1 MRTSLIYRFSEN
13 FFFRAGFLLCACA
26 VLVVKGLIGVGV
38 SQSMG
43 TNFDTKY
50 LYVAGLSW
58 LEGLN
63 AYDPEVALRLGADL
77 GLGNFGFFYPP
88 QIAPLCLLLAAFPWA
103 KAKVVITLLNVFSA
117 GVLAFFCVLLV
128 KRPKVKMLKVPGSS
142 PWWFIPAIIISN
154 PITINVIWLGQ
165 TTLIAAAA
173 LVSGWYYAYR
183 DRWVLSGILIAIASI
198 KPQLSLLVIL
208 WLLLERRWQLLAVAA
223 VTTLIFSL
231 VPMAISGPI
240 DVFLH
245 WFASLGEH
253 KNVFS
258 NVLGS
263 EAVFSIQNL
272 LYAAGIKVPQLFP
285 LAIVLTG
292 LLWWYRSR
300 LIIDDVIG
308 ILVAISLL
316 FGLAHHYD
324 LVVLAPLLAAFWR
337 HLHNRPG
344 AALVAIALMLAM
356 LFPRAYLMTFVHN
369 ELLLQYRVPLL
380 LGATIWLLVMSFKRR
395 AEIQLGS
402 RTAADPMVVPPDQKP
417 SAFIGK

>member
-1 MRTSLIYRFSEN
+1 MRTSLIYRISEN
-13 FFFRAGFLLCACA
+13 FFFRAGFLLCACIL
-26 VLVVKGLIGVGV
+26 LVVKGIIGVGL
-38 SQSMG
+38 SQSMAS
-43 TNFDTKY
+43 NVDTKY

-63 AYDPEVALRLGADL
+63 AYDPEVASRLGADVSL
-77 GLGNFGFFYPP
+77 GGFFYPP

-103 KAKVVITLLNVFSA
+103 KAKVVMTLLNVFSA

-240 DVFLH
+240 DVFFTGSLP
-245 WFASLGEH
+245 WGNIKMYFPMFWVPKRFSAS
-253 KNVFS
+253 K
-258 NVLGS
+258 
-263 EAVFSIQNL
+263 
-272 LYAAGIKVPQLFP
+272 
-285 LAIVLTG
+285 
-292 LLWWYRSR
+292 
-300 LIIDDVIG
+300 
-308 ILVAISLL
+308 ISSM
-316 FGLAHHYD
+316 
-324 LVVLAPLLAAFWR
+324 LLALRCRSYSLWR
-337 HLHNRPG
+337 SSS
-344 AALVAIALMLAM
+344 
-356 LFPRAYLMTFVHN
+356 
-369 ELLLQYRVPLL
+369 RVYF
-380 LGATIWLLVMSFKRR
+380 GGI
-395 AEIQLGS
+395 IQ
-402 RTAADPMVVPPDQKP
+402 D
-417 SAFIGK
+417 

>member
-1 MRTSLIYRFSEN
+1 MVNSCIYRLSEN

-26 VLVVKGLIGVGV
+26 VLVVKGIIGVGL
-38 SQSMG
+38 SQSMAS
-43 TNFDTKY
+43 NVDTKY

-63 AYDPEVALRLGADL
+63 AYDPEVASRLGADVSL
-77 GLGNFGFFYPP
+77 GGFFYPP

-103 KAKVVITLLNVFSA
+103 KAKVVMTLLNVFSA

-128 KRPKVKMLKVPGSS
+128 KRPEVKVLKVPGYST
-142 PWWFIPAIIISN
+142 WWFIPAIVISN
-154 PITINVIWLGQ
+154 PLTINVLWLGQ

-240 DVFLH
+240 EVFFH
-245 WFASLGEH
+245 WFASLGQH
-253 KNVFS
+253 KNIFS

-263 EAVFSIQNL
+263 GAVFSIQDI
-272 LYAAGIKVPQLFP
+272 LYASGIKVPQLFP
-285 LAIVLTG
+285 LGVVLTG

-308 ILVAISLL
+308 ILLAISLL

-324 LVVLAPLLAAFWR
+324 LVALAPLVAAFWR
-337 HLHNRPG
+337 HVHNRPG

-380 LGATIWLLVMSFKRR
+380 LGTTIWLLVMSFKRR
-395 AEIQLGS
+395 GEIQPL
-402 RTAADPMVVPPDQKP
+402 VV
-417 SAFIGK
+417 S

>member
-26 VLVVKGLIGVGV
+26 VLVVKGIIGVGV

-43 TNFDTKY
+43 TNVDTKY

-63 AYDPEVALRLGADL
+63 AYDPEVASRLGANLSL
-77 GLGNFGFFYPP
+77 GGFFYPP
-88 QIAPLCLLLAAFPWA
+88 QIAPLCLLLGAFPWA
-103 KAKVVITLLNVFSA
+103 KAKVVMTLLNVLSA

-154 PITINVIWLGQ
+154 PLTIYVIWLGQ

-183 DRWVLSGILIAIASI
+183 DRWVLSGILIAISSI

-223 VTTLIFSL
+223 ATTLILCL

-240 DVFLH
+240 DVFFH

-263 EAVFSIQNL
+263 GAVFSIQNL

-285 LAIVLTG
+285 LGIILTG

-300 LIIDDVIG
+300 LIIDDVVG

-324 LVVLAPLLAAFWR
+324 LVALAPMLAAFWR
-337 HLHNRPG
+337 HVPNRQG
-344 AALVAIALMLAM
+344 ATLVAIALMLAM
-356 LFPRAYLMTFVHN
+356 LFPRAHLMTFVHN

-395 AEIQLGS
+395 EEIQLES
-402 RTAADPMVVPPDQKP
+402 QSSIWT
-417 SAFIGK
+417 

>member
-1 MRTSLIYRFSEN
+1 MKTSLIYSLLEN
-13 FFFRAGFLLCACA
+13 FFFRAGFLLCACIL
-26 VLVVKGLIGVGV
+26 LVVKGIIGVGL
-38 SQSMG
+38 SQSMAS
-43 TNFDTKY
+43 NVDTKY

-63 AYDPEVALRLGADL
+63 AYDPEVASRLGADVSR
-77 GLGNFGFFYPP
+77 GGFFYPP

-103 KAKVVITLLNVFSA
+103 KAKVVMTLLNVFSA

-142 PWWFIPAIIISN
+142 PWWFIPAIVISN
-154 PITINVIWLGQ
+154 PLTINVLWLGQ

-183 DRWVLSGILIAIASI
+183 DRWVLSGILIAISSI

-223 VTTLIFSL
+223 GTTLIFSL

-240 DVFLH
+240 EVFFH
-245 WFASLGEH
+245 WFASLVQH
-253 KNVFS
+253 KKVFS

-263 EAVFSIQNL
+263 GAVFSIQDI
-272 LYAAGIKVPQLFP
+272 LYAAGIQVPQLFP
-285 LAIVLTG
+285 LGIILTG

-308 ILVAISLL
+308 ILLAISLL

-324 LVVLAPLLAAFWR
+324 LVALAPMLAAFWR
-337 HLHNRPG
+337 HVHNRPG

-395 AEIQLGS
+395 AEIQPFVTS
-402 RTAADPMVVPPDQKP
+402 
-417 SAFIGK
+417 

>member
-1 MRTSLIYRFSEN
+1 MNSCIYRISEN
-13 FFFRAGFLLCACA
+13 FFFRAGFLLCACI
-26 VLVVKGLIGVGV
+26 VLVVKGIIGVGL
-38 SQSMG
+38 SQSMAS
-43 TNFDTKY
+43 NVDTKY

-63 AYDPEVALRLGADL
+63 AYDPEVASRLGADVSL
-77 GLGNFGFFYPP
+77 GGFFYPP

-103 KAKVVITLLNVFSA
+103 KAKVVMTLLNVFSA

-128 KRPKVKMLKVPGSS
+128 KRPEVKVLKVPGYS
-142 PWWFIPAIIISN
+142 PWWFIPAIVISN
-154 PITINVIWLGQ
+154 PLTINVLWLGQ

-208 WLLLERRWQLLAVAA
+208 WLLLERRWRLLAVAA
-223 VTTLIFSL
+223 ATTLIFSL

-240 DVFLH
+240 EVFFN
-245 WFASLGEH
+245 WFASLGQH
-253 KNVFS
+253 KNIFS

-263 EAVFSIQNL
+263 GAVFSIQDI
-272 LYAAGIKVPQLFP
+272 LYASGIKVPQLFP
-285 LAIVLTG
+285 LGIVLTG

-300 LIIDDVIG
+300 LIIDDVVG

-324 LVVLAPLLAAFWR
+324 LVALAPLLAAFWR

-395 AEIQLGS
+395 AEIQLES
-402 RTAADPMVVPPDQKP
+402 QSSIWT
-417 SAFIGK
+417 

>member
-1 MRTSLIYRFSEN
+1 M
-13 FFFRAGFLLCACA
+13 
-26 VLVVKGLIGVGV
+26 
-38 SQSMG
+38 
-43 TNFDTKY
+43 
-50 LYVAGLSW
+50 
-58 LEGLN
+58 
-63 AYDPEVALRLGADL
+63 
-77 GLGNFGFFYPP
+77 
-88 QIAPLCLLLAAFPWA
+88 
-103 KAKVVITLLNVFSA
+103 TLLNVFSA
-117 GVLAFFCVLLV
+117 GVLAFFCVRLV

-154 PITINVIWLGQ
+154 PITINVLWLGQ
-165 TTLIAAAA
+165 TTLIAVAA

-183 DRWVLSGILIAIASI
+183 DRWVLSGILIAISSI

-223 VTTLIFSL
+223 ATTLIFSL

-240 DVFLH
+240 DVFFH

-253 KNVFS
+253 KKVFS

-263 EAVFSIQNL
+263 GAVFSIQNL

-300 LIIDDVIG
+300 LIIDDVVG

-324 LVVLAPLLAAFWR
+324 LVALAPLVAAFWR
-337 HLHNRPG
+337 HVHNRPG

-380 LGATIWLLVMSFKRR
+380 LGATIWLLLMSFKRR
-395 AEIQLGS
+395 AEFQLWS